1 VLYYREQCCV
11 ISVRSWSNFVVL
23 HVVNNEFFLR
33 KGFHLFTQYK
43 AQKMDKAIENVGKPL
58 VKFADDSVKLLR
70 KCNKPDRKGKSSLPF
85 FRPIYY
91 YYALAIL

>member
-1 VLYYREQCCV
+1 
-11 ISVRSWSNFVVL
+11 
-23 HVVNNEFFLR
+23 
-33 KGFHLFTQYK
+33 
-43 AQKMDKAIENVGKPL
+43 MDKAIENVGKPL